1 MPDTRA
7 TESRQ
12 LADLAIWFAITY
24 LDSDT
29 DYREYLQ
36 RQKQPASRLGN
47 KLILLDDIPISRW
60 TAIKPITLVLML
72 ACIVLFLFLRF

>member
-12 LADLAIWFAITY
+12 LADLAVWFAIVY

-29 DYREYLQ
+29 DYSEYLQ
-36 RQKQPASRLGN
+36 PQKQASSCPEN
-47 KLILLDDIPISRW
+47 KLVLLDDVPISSW
-60 TAIKPITLVLML
+60 MVIKPVTLVLTL
-72 ACIVLFLFLRF
+72 ACIVLLLFLRN